1 VKLNHEYSEPPQP
14 ISMEGMFKQLFLCAF
29 NFDFEEINGVSSFNI
44 KDFWDGKSSHA
55 ITVLRILN

>member
-1 VKLNHEYSEPPQP
+1 
-14 ISMEGMFKQLFLCAF
+14 MEGMFKQLFLCAF